1 MAALEASLQFTQQEQ
16 DDIKDRVATCE
27 KDQIRQETELTRQN
41 IYSRRWNL
49 LLFRIS
55 ETEGENCHH
64 IVKDVLKNNL
74 QISDHRVN
82 NMPLCGVH
90 RLGKKHN
97 ERPRPIIVRFT
108 CRADRDHVWS
118 QRRLLAESNIRM
130 GEDLPFH
137 VREIRKNILVPA
149 LKKAQKT
156 DGVKASIVADK
167 LVINGRPY
175 TFNKIPSKWRPDQPQ
190 PQQSDFHGQNAAV
203 VDLPMANETGYL
215 QETPENA

>member
-1 MAALEASLQFTQQEQ
+1 MADKISMSQRVLPKVSQRYIPHNVTFKNDRNGLHFMTGASLRLGPGNNFQ
-16 DDIKDRVATCE
+16 IPDR
-27 KDQIRQETELTRQN
+27 Q
-41 IYSRRWNL
+41 
-49 LLFRIS
+49 
-55 ETEGENCHH
+55 
-64 IVKDVLKNNL
+64 
-74 QISDHRVN
+74 RVN

-90 RLGKKHN
+90 RLGKTQN

-118 QRRLLAESNIRM
+118 QRRPLAESNIRM

-156 DGVKASIVADK
+156 EGVRAFIVADK

-190 PQQSDFHGQNAAV
+190 LQQSDIHAQNAAA
-203 VDLPMANETGYL
+203 VDLPIAHETG
-215 QETPENA
+215 

>member
-27 KDQIRQETELTRQN
+27 KDQIRQETELTRQS

-137 VREIRKNILVPA
+137 VRDIRK
-149 LKKAQKT
+149 KYF
-156 DGVKASIVADK
+156 S
-167 LVINGRPY
+167 
-175 TFNKIPSKWRPDQPQ
+175 SC
-190 PQQSDFHGQNAAV
+190 S
-203 VDLPMANETGYL
+203 
-215 QETPENA
+215 QESPKDRRC